1 MSIDGSYTFH
11 KILEKKFG
19 WERSKT
25 KDKEIFVPTLLT
37 DSFVSKY
44 TKFGSV
50 QQMFSECGF
59 KIHSA
64 EDFEAIPAEEW
75 DTFIADSAEFDT
87 WDEMLQAVVKEHS
100 KRKLN

>member
-19 WERSKT
+19 WEKSKSKRRET
-25 KDKEIFVPTLLT
+25 FVPTLLT

-44 TKFGSV
+44 TKFPTA

-59 KIHSA
+59 EIRSD

-75 DTFIADSAEFDT
+75 DTFIAGSSEFDT
-87 WDEMLQAVVKEHS
+87 WDEMLQAAVNEHS